1 MVRERNIAI
10 SAALGGA
17 AGIINIIKAI
27 KTKNR
32 TDEEY
37 MELLQKALDS
47 SELKAEV
54 SKIKEKLE
62 KNDEATACILRH
74 QITSTYEAYL
84 KEKKLPSH
92 TKQDI
97 CYLYEKYIELGGNSY
112 IKQIYSDM
120 MTWEVIP

>member
-1 MVRERNIAI
+1 MVSEGIIAI
-10 SAALGGA
+10 IAALGGA

-74 QITSTYEAYL
+74 QITSTYETYL

-120 MTWEVIP
+120 MKWEVIP

>member
-1 MVRERNIAI
+1 MVSEGIIAI
-10 SAALGGA
+10 IAALGGA

-47 SELKAEV
+47 SELKVEV

-74 QITSTYEAYL
+74 
-84 KEKKLPSH
+84 
-92 TKQDI
+92 
-97 CYLYEKYIELGGNSY
+97 
-112 IKQIYSDM
+112 
-120 MTWEVIP
+120 

>member
-1 MVRERNIAI
+1 MVSEGIIAI
-10 SAALGGA
+10 IAALGGA

-37 MELLQKALDS
+37 MELFQKALDS

-74 QITSTYEAYL
+74 
-84 KEKKLPSH
+84 
-92 TKQDI
+92 
-97 CYLYEKYIELGGNSY
+97 
-112 IKQIYSDM
+112 
-120 MTWEVIP
+120 

>member
-1 MVRERNIAI
+1 MVSEGIIAI
-10 SAALGGA
+10 IAALGGA

>member
-1 MVRERNIAI
+1 MVSEGIIAI
-10 SAALGGA
+10 IAALGGA

-74 QITSTYEAYL
+74 QITSTYERYL